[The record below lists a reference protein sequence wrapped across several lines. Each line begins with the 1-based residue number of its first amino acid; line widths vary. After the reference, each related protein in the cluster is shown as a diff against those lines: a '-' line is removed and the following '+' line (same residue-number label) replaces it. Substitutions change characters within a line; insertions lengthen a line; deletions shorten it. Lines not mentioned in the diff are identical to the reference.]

1 MFIYSMMCTCIST
14 RILASTCTHC
24 NSYEVNS
31 HVDLLDELEA
41 SVKTIP
47 QCVHAH
53 HNVYTC
59 S

>member
-14 RILASTCTHC
+14 TILASTCTHC

-31 HVDLLDELEA
+31 HVDLLYELEA

-47 QCVHAH
+47 QCVHSH
-53 HNVYTC
+53 HNVY